1 MASAKQIRDEIMKMT
16 IIVNSDPAQNEIRE
30 LSKANTEFRK
40 EVEKLT
46 QKKKELG
53 KETEDNKK
61 QHKELAD
68 EIKKLNSTIYSN
80 NEKIEEL
87 RGGMDITRM
96 TMGQLRKEAQLL
108 RLQLRDVIPGSDA
121 AKLLESQLSKVNTR
135 IGDVEKS
142 ARNTQSSFQQL
153 SSKFQ
158 QYSGIITA
166 VAAVLIGFGLS
177 VQNIIDRNNKMADA
191 MSQVEKNANMTRQEV
206 EALTRSFSDMDTRT
220 KKIDLLK
227 IATAGGRLGVA
238 KEDIKDFVV
247 EIDKANVALGDSWEG
262 GADKIAEEIGRIA
275 LSYQETKNQPIAQ
288 SINEIGSALNELAA
302 DGTSSESNI
311 ADFMNRLGS
320 LPPSMKPPI
329 TTLLGLGAAL
339 EESSIKAEIGSSGIS
354 KFFRVAGTNV
364 EAFADVM
371 QRPVQEIK
379 DLINSNP
386 AEFFIQFSEGLKAYN
401 ATDVT
406 QILDKLKLNDNEVQ
420 RVIGAAT
427 DKSERFRQIIEKSN
441 QAFKEH
447 TSLQQEFDKM
457 NNNSAA
463 IYEKVQRKIAELF
476 TSQTFANYL
485 NTIITLL
492 GKFLGVVK
500 DTDGYVTAW
509 RNNLILL
516 IKVLA
521 IIMVSTISYNL
532 LLGTYNLLLDT
543 AAKRIAGLTLVQKA
557 SNGITSLSNTLQN
570 IYNTLLGHAQLKL
583 GLLIKS
589 TELQTAAQERL
600 NLVTKA
606 NPWGAI
612 LSVIIAVATTYYMF
626 RQETEKIVTTQKE
639 LNDVLAEG
647 KKQAASELS
656 ALEQSYKKLTN
667 KNIAEKERIKI
678 LDELKQKYP
687 NYFGNLTLED
697 FLVGKATKS
706 YKELKDA
713 IIASSRARALEGK
726 IGEFTS
732 NELDIE
738 NSINDVNGKIAE
750 IKKKLSSVSYAP
762 TMIKDGINPEVDK
775 LNSMLELARI
785 RREELKA
792 QLLNLQSRKNFFI
805 NQKGLQEK
813 NSSGLVTET
822 PGVSNPPYKVPD
834 ESSDKASKDA
844 EKSTNK
850 AESEHKKLMEDY
862 KRRADEAGKLSVELE
877 KEINEK
883 KIEAMEDGFAKE
895 LALID
900 EQQRQKLAELEKK
913 KITPEEIKKLQ
924 EIEAKATGTDKE
936 FFKTLLNQW
945 KANNQEVENAKN
957 AEIKYFADKRGALIN
972 KNAIEEEKR
981 SYDLFKKELEV
992 LNREKNE
999 KIGTLTTVQD
1009 QINFLR
1015 EKGYTENLDKIKT
1028 WEEGAA
1034 TIEKYYQ
1041 AQSLKRQL
1049 EFLKTK
1055 VDAFNAMVA
1064 MGDATLMTPENLKTI
1079 EDYKNKIAELQA
1091 EIAKLLNKKPG
1102 EDGKKVN
1109 AGKKNDILGLS
1120 QEEWKVLF
1128 DNIQSGKIGL
1138 ESWIGA
1144 IEAVKNA
1151 FDSYYQFVQAKEQAQ
1166 VRQVEVAAKRKEKSL
1181 KRQLDS
1187 GLISQEEYET
1197 GIQKLNNETEQKK
1210 WELEVQAAKR
1220 QRLFQTAQ
1228 IVANTAQAIMSI
1240 YSTGGGAHYT
1250 DFGASAHILAAIVAG
1265 IGAMQLAT
1273 VLATPLPEA
1282 PGYEQGFGMEENVI
1296 RQQDGKRFRAVR
1308 RRLTSGLVDRPTHF
1322 IAGENGV
1329 EMVIDS
1335 PTYTKFPESV
1345 KRTIN
1350 QQIAIAKGYEGGRYP
1365 YLSEKN
1371 NSSAKDDLMMELLI
1385 ENREAIRELRNTKF
1399 TAVVDKNDMRSA
1411 KNMIEMQEDFNYYK
1425 NK

>member
-16 IIVNSDPAQNEIRE
+16 IIVNSNPAQQEIYKLTEANRKLADE
-30 LSKANTEFRK
+30 SSKLRAERDKVRRTLGK
-40 EVEKLT
+40 ESEEYKALT
-46 QKKKELG
+46 QKLNDNSLSISNNKRKIQEL
-53 KETEDNKK
+53 TDSLDISQMSVK
-61 QHKELAD
+61 QLKQELTLLKRELDRTVPDSSQYNALQERIGQVTTRLGEVRNGARTTQLTFQGLAD
-68 EIKKLNSTIYSN
+68 
-80 NEKIEEL
+80 
-87 RGGMDITRM
+87 
-96 TMGQLRKEAQLL
+96 
-108 RLQLRDVIPGSDA
+108 
-121 AKLLESQLSKVNTR
+121 
-135 IGDVEKS
+135 
-142 ARNTQSSFQQL
+142 
-153 SSKFQ
+153 KFN
-158 QYSGIITA
+158 QYSGIVTA

-247 EIDKANVALGDSWEG
+247 EVDKANVALGDSWEG

-275 LSYQETKNQPIAQ
+275 LSYEETKKQPIAK
-288 SINEIGSALNELAA
+288 SISEIGSALNELAA
-302 DGTSSESNI
+302 DGASSESNI

-329 TTLLGLGAAL
+329 TTILGLGAAL
-339 EESSIKAEIGSSGIS
+339 EESSIKAEIGSSGIA
-354 KFFRVAGTNV
+354 KFFRVAGNNV

-371 QRPVQEIK
+371 QRPVQEVK
-379 DLINSNP
+379 DLINNNP
-386 AEFFIQFSEGLKAYN
+386 AEFFIQFSEGLKGLD
-401 ATDVT
+401 ATSVT

-427 DKSERFRQIIEKSN
+427 DKSERFRQVIEKSN
-441 QAFKEH
+441 QAFKER
-447 TSLQQEFDKM
+447 TSLQQEFDKV

-463 IYEKVQRKIAELF
+463 IYEKIQRKIAELF
-476 TSQTFANYL
+476 TSQTFANFL
-485 NTIITLL
+485 NTNISLL

-500 DTDGYVTAW
+500 DTDGYVSAW

-516 IKVLA
+516 IKVIA
-521 IIMVSTISYNL
+521 ILTVTTISYNL
-532 LLGTYNLLLDT
+532 LLGTYNVLLDT
-543 AAKRIAGLTLVQKA
+543 ATKRIAGLSLVEKTR
-557 SNGITSLSNTLQN
+557 NGITTLSNALQN

-639 LNDVLAEG
+639 LNTALAEG

-687 NYFGNLTLED
+687 NYFGNLSLED

-706 YKELKDA
+706 YKDLKEA

-726 IGEFTS
+726 IGEFT
-732 NELDIE
+732 NKELDIE

-785 RREELKA
+785 RREELKTE
-792 QLLNLQSRKNFFI
+792 LINLQNRKTFFV

-813 NSSGLVTET
+813 KSSGLVTET
-822 PGVSNPPYKVPD
+822 PDINSPAYKVP
-834 ESSDKASKDA
+834 SSTDSKNSPTENSA
-844 EKSTNK
+844 EN
-850 AESEHKKLMEDY
+850 AHKQMLEDY
-862 KRRADEAGKLSVELE
+862 KRRADEAGKLSADLE
-877 KEINEK
+877 KEINSK

-900 EQQRQKLAELEKK
+900 EQERQKLSELENK
-913 KITPEEIKKLQ
+913 KITPEELNKLQ
-924 EIEAKATGTDKE
+924 EIAAKSNGADKE
-936 FFKTLLNQW
+936 FFDSLLKQW
-945 KANNQEVENAKN
+945 KGNNEKLEVAKT
-957 AEIKYFADKRGALIN
+957 AEINYFNDKRKALGIKYKNEELAEANKAYEDKLAALERQKNDEIN
-972 KNAIEEEKR
+972 SFNTLE
-981 SYDLFKKELEV
+981 DLKKSLVGRASKSEISQIDSWQKGKEALTKVYQKKELELHIAHLESMV
-992 LNREKNE
+992 KLYEGLDLTILDEKEREKVM
-999 KIGTLTTVQD
+999 KFI
-1009 QINFLR
+1009 
-1015 EKGYTENLDKIKT
+1015 TE
-1028 WEEGAA
+1028 
-1034 TIEKYYQ
+1034 
-1041 AQSLKRQL
+1041 AQ
-1049 EFLKTK
+1049 
-1055 VDAFNAMVA
+1055 
-1064 MGDATLMTPENLKTI
+1064 
-1079 EDYKNKIAELQA
+1079 NKIASLKAGAKGAGEVDNKPKKLSSKGSTDVLGMSFEDWDIFFTNLETGADKLGTMIAAVQALQ
-1091 EIAKLLNKKPG
+1091 
-1102 EDGKKVN
+1102 
-1109 AGKKNDILGLS
+1109 
-1120 QEEWKVLF
+1120 
-1128 DNIQSGKIGL
+1128 
-1138 ESWIGA
+1138 
-1144 IEAVKNA
+1144 NA
-1151 FDSYYQFVQAKEQAQ
+1151 FSTYYQLVQAKEQAQ
-1166 VRQVEVAAKRKEKSL
+1166 IRQVEVAAKRREKSL
-1181 KRQLDS
+1181 KSQLDR
-1187 GLISQEEYET
+1187 GIISQEQYEAGIQSLNEETEKKKAKLEYE
-1197 GIQKLNNETEQKK
+1197 
-1210 WELEVQAAKR
+1210 AAKR
-1220 QRLFQTAQ
+1220 QRVIQVGQ
-1228 IVANTAQAIMSI
+1228 IIANTAQAIMSI
-1240 YSTGGGAHYT
+1240 WAQVPKF
-1250 DFGASAHILAAIVAG
+1250 DFGATAG
-1265 IGAMQLAT
+1265 ILTGVVSALGALQVAT
-1273 VLATPLPEA
+1273 VLSTPLPEA
-1282 PGYEQGFGMEENVI
+1282 PGYEKGFGMEYDMMRE
-1296 RQQDGKRFRAVR
+1296 QDGKKFRTVR

-1345 KRTIN
+1345 KRTLN
-1350 QQIAIAKGYEGGRYP
+1350 RQIAIAKGYEGGKYP
-1365 YLSEKN
+1365 YLSQN
-1371 NSSAKDDLMMELLI
+1371 DNSSQRDDAMMELLI
-1385 ENREAIRELRNTKF
+1385 ENREAIRELRKTRF

-1411 KNMIEMQEDFNYYK
+1411 KNIIEMQDDYNYLK

>member
-16 IIVNSDPAQNEIRE
+16 IIVNSNPAQQEIY
-30 LSKANTEFRK
+30 
-40 EVEKLT
+40 KLT
-46 QKKKELG
+46 DANRKLAEESTKLRAEREKVRQTLG
-53 KETEDNKK
+53 KESQKY
-61 QHKELAD
+61 KELTQNIND
-68 EIKKLNSTIYSN
+68 NSLTISKNERKIQELTDSLDISQMSIK
-80 NEKIEEL
+80 
-87 RGGMDITRM
+87 
-96 TMGQLRKEAQLL
+96 QLRQELSMLKRELE
-108 RLQLRDVIPGSDA
+108 RNVPGSEQYNA
-121 AKLLESQLSKVNTR
+121 LQER
-135 IGDVEKS
+135 IGLVSTRLGEVRNG
-142 ARNTQSSFQQL
+142 ARSTQMSFQQL
-153 SSKFQ
+153 ADKFNH
-158 QYSGIITA
+158 YSGIVTA

-177 VQNIIDRNNKMADA
+177 VQNVIDRNNKMADA

-247 EIDKANVALGDSWEG
+247 EVDKANVALGDSWEG

-275 LSYQETKNQPIAQ
+275 LSYEETKNQPIAK
-288 SINEIGSALNELAA
+288 SISEIGSALNELAA
-302 DGTSSESNI
+302 DGASSESNI

-329 TTLLGLGAAL
+329 NTLLGLGAAL

-354 KFFRVAGTNV
+354 KFFRVAGNNV
-364 EAFADVM
+364 EAFAEIM
-371 QRPVQEIK
+371 RRPVQEVK

-386 AEFFIQFSEGLKAYN
+386 AEFFLQFSEGLKGLE

-406 QILDKLKLNDNEVQ
+406 QILEKLKLNDNEVQ

-427 DKSERFRQIIEKSN
+427 DKSERFREVIEKSN
-441 QAFKEH
+441 QAFKER
-447 TSLQQEFDKM
+447 TSLQIEFDKV

-463 IYEKVQRKIAELF
+463 IYEKIQRKISELF

-485 NTIITLL
+485 NTLINLL

-500 DTDGYVTAW
+500 DTDGYVSAW

-543 AAKRIAGLTLVQKA
+543 AAKRIAGLSLVEKTRNGYTA
-557 SNGITSLSNTLQN
+557 ISNILQTTWNTLAG
-570 IYNTLLGHAQLKL
+570 IGMWLTAQFTNNLK
-583 GLLIKS
+583 
-589 TELQTAAQERL
+589 LQTAAQERL
-600 NLVTKA
+600 NKVTKA

-612 LSVIIAVATTYYMF
+612 LGIITAGITAYYLF

-656 ALEQSYKKLTN
+656 VLEQSYKKLTN

-687 NYFGNLTLED
+687 NYFGNLSLED

-706 YKELKDA
+706 YKDLKEA

-750 IKKKLSSVSYAP
+750 IKKKLSTVSYAP

-792 QLLNLQSRKNFFI
+792 QLLNLQRRKNFFI

-813 NSSGLVTET
+813 NSAGLVIET
-822 PGVSNPPYKVPD
+822 PEAPNSPYKVPGSTD
-834 ESSDKASKDA
+834 TIKSPTENSSENA
-844 EKSTNK
+844 
-850 AESEHKKLMEDY
+850 HKQMLEDY
-862 KRRADEAGKLSVELE
+862 KRRADEAGKLSVELT
-877 KEINEK
+877 KEINGK

-900 EQQRQKLAELEKK
+900 EQERQKLAELENK
-913 KITPEEIKKLQ
+913 KITPEEIAKLQ
-924 EIEAKATGTDKE
+924 EITAKATGTDKE
-936 FFKTLLNQW
+936 FFDSLLKQW
-945 KANNQEVENAKN
+945 KANNEKLETAKAVE
-957 AEIKYFADKRGALIN
+957 IQYFANKRGALIQ
-972 KNAIEEEKR
+972 KNSIEEQKR
-981 SYDLFKKELEV
+981 SYDLFQKELEV

-999 KIGTLTTVQD
+999 KIAILTTVQD

-1015 EKGYTENLDKIKT
+1015 EKDYTENLDKIKT
-1028 WEEGAA
+1028 WEQGVAE
-1034 TIEKYYQ
+1034 IEKYYQ

-1049 EFLKTK
+1049 EFLKSK
-1055 VDAFNAMVA
+1055 VAVLKASIA
-1064 MGDATLMTPENLKTI
+1064 LGDFSNLTPEGLKTI

-1091 EIAKLLNKKPG
+1091 QIAKLLNEEEDKTPKKLSVG
-1102 EDGKKVN
+1102 GKT
-1109 AGKKNDILGLS
+1109 DILGLS
-1120 QEEWKVLF
+1120 TDDWDTLF
-1128 DNIQSGKIGL
+1128 KNIESGKIGL
-1138 ESWIGA
+1138 DSWIAG

-1151 FDSYYQFVQAKEQAQ
+1151 FNSYYSLVQAKEQAQ
-1166 VRQVEVAAKRKEKSL
+1166 VRQVEVYAKRREKSL
-1181 KRQLDS
+1181 KNQLDR
-1187 GLISQEEYET
+1187 GIISQEEYEA
-1197 GIQKLNNETEQKK
+1197 GIQSLNEETEKK
-1210 WELEVQAAKR
+1210 KAQLEYEAAKR
-1220 QRLFQTAQ
+1220 QRIFQIAQ

-1240 YSTGGGAHYT
+1240 YSTGGGTHYL
-1250 DFGASAHILAAIVAG
+1250 DFGVTANVLAAIVGG
-1265 IGAMQLAT
+1265 IGAMQVAT

-1282 PGYEQGFGMEENVI
+1282 PGYEQGFGMEYDMMRE
-1296 RQQDGKRFRAVR
+1296 QDGKKFRTVR

-1329 EMVIDS
+1329 EMVIDN

-1345 KRTIN
+1345 KRTLN
-1350 QQIAIAKGYEGGRYP
+1350 RQIAIAKGYEGGRYP
-1365 YLSEKN
+1365 YLSN
-1371 NSSAKDDLMMELLI
+1371 GNDTSSPKDDLMVELLI
-1385 ENREAIRELRNTKF
+1385 ENREAIRELRKTRF

-1411 KNMIEMQEDFNYYK
+1411 KNIIEMQDDYNYLK